1 MVRPITWS
9 SWWVCILVQIPIKQ
23 QDMPHIPT
31 QVTSTDEP
39 ESQKHWGVI
48 RIWAGPPAL
57 GRLRKCPWFCWSWT
71 YKGMWLGDSL
81 PLAGSL
87 NKLPTGVLRSN
98 CLFDWV
104 GIPLRAKSRKPTW
117 WDNSLKTFPLFWV
130 FPTPRS
136 TGPSC
141 ACTPEAGLGTDIH
154 ACWGRSWGPASQCP
168 LDLLLWP
175 CCHGC
180 SRVDAVIILC

>member
-1 MVRPITWS
+1 MPSSQICELSRWIQSQHLCGDGQSITWS
-9 SWWVCILVQIPIKQ
+9 SWWVCILMQIPIKQ
-23 QDMPHIPT
+23 QDIPT

-87 NKLPTGVLRSN
+87 NGLPTGVLRSN

-117 WDNSLKTFPLFWV
+117 WDNSLKLSLYSGFSRLQGVLAPPVHAHLELAWELT
-130 FPTPRS
+130 S
-136 TGPSC
+136 TLVGEGLEGQLPS
-141 ACTPEAGLGTDIH
+141 AH
-154 ACWGRSWGPASQCP
+154 
-168 LDLLLWP
+168 
-175 CCHGC
+175 
-180 SRVDAVIILC
+180 